1 MRRPTCLAEV
11 GFDLDQGDAV
21 AGGVLRD
28 LDHCFFSCDREMTR
42 GTADAAEIRPYRGP
56 IAVVEYNLINWI
68 YVLSYF

>member
-21 AGGVLRD
+21 AAGA
-28 LDHCFFSCDREMTR
+28 CAISITAFFSCDREMTR